1 MLALSSGAD
10 MRRREFISLLG
21 GAAAARPL
29 AARGQQPTKMARI
42 GVLAGYDDPDMKAF
56 QPELERLGWSQGR
69 NVHIEYRYAP
79 AGTQVQALAKELV
92 ALQPDVI
99 FAQSRPVVAA
109 LQAESH
115 TVPIVFAAVI
125 DPIGAGFI
133 ASLARPGGNLTGFM
147 VYEPSVTGKWLAMLK
162 EIAPQLSRA
171 ALVGNPKTAAYYDY
185 LLHAAESV
193 APALGIELVPGRV
206 ENAAAYIER
215 AIAAIAGVPNGGM
228 VVLPDS
234 TTSINRDLIVAL
246 AARYRL
252 PAVYTN
258 RFFVDAGGLMSY
270 GVVFVDEYRK
280 AASYVDR
287 ILRGA
292 KPADLPVQTPTKYET
307 VLNLKTATALGL
319 AVPPGLLVAADEVI
333 E

>member
-1 MLALSSGAD
+1 MK
-10 MRRREFISLLG
+10 RREFITLLG
-21 GAAAARPL
+21 GTAAAWPLLAR
-29 AARGQQPTKMARI
+29 AQQAGKLPTI
-42 GVLAGYDDPDMKAF
+42 GVLAGYDDPNMKAF
-56 QPELERLGWSQGR
+56 QQELERLGWADGR
-69 NVHIEYRYAP
+69 NVHVEYRYAP

-92 ALQPDVI
+92 ALQPEVI

-109 LQAESH
+109 LRAESD
-115 TVPIVFAAVI
+115 TIPIVFTAVI

-133 ASLARPGGNLTGFM
+133 TSLARPSGNITGFM
-147 VYEPSVTGKWLAMLK
+147 VYEPSVVSKWLAMLK

-171 ALVGNPKTAAYYDY
+171 ALVCNPKTAVYYDY
-185 LLHAAESV
+185 LLRAAEAV

-206 ENAAAYIER
+206 ENAAADIER

-234 TTSINRDLIVAL
+234 TTSVHRELITAL

-252 PAVYTN
+252 PAVYNN

-270 GVVFVDEYRK
+270 GVVWVDEYRQ

-307 VLNLKTATALGL
+307 VLNLKTAKALGL
-319 AVPPGLLVAADEVI
+319 PVPAELLVAADEVI